1 MKVLGV
7 NFSYE
12 NDNKLISMCRLS
24 NENSKGGIDL
34 EYIGSFKE
42 DKNYDL
48 KNLIRS
54 QVINL
59 GVDYVVVDK
68 YGVEYTLYK
77 DLKDILGDKVIGLES
92 NIKKENEII
101 NRLTQCPLLEALGFD
116 LKYKMCNG
124 GYVKFDIKAYG
135 GTEYLNIRSL
145 ALANYYILE
154 KLFEEEKKE
163 NSTNKFKG
171 VDCMMSKHE
180 EINRMLDAMK
190 DIRERDINSIRKTL
204 KNNGL
209 LTQTR
214 ESLNVEL
221 HRLQKEIEVLE
232 EVKTRCGF
240 ICEDDK

>member
-7 NFSYE
+7 DFNYE
-12 NDNKLISMCRLS
+12 GDNKLVSICILS
-24 NENSKGGIDL
+24 NDNSKGGIDL
-34 EYIGSFKE
+34 ECIYSFRV
-42 DKNYDL
+42 DDL
-48 KNLIRS
+48 KSLICS

-59 GVDYVVVDK
+59 GIDYVVLDK
-68 YGVEYTLYK
+68 IGCGYALYYEL
-77 DLKDILGDKVIGLES
+77 LKELDDKVIGLES

-101 NRLTQCPLLEALGFD
+101 NRLAQCPLLGTLGFD
-116 LKYKMCNG
+116 LKYKLCNG
-124 GYVKFDIKAYG
+124 GYVEFDIKAYG

-190 DIRERDINSIRKTL
+190 EIRERDINSIRKTL

-214 ESLNVEL
+214 ENLNVEL
-221 HRLQKEIEVLE
+221 HRLQKEIEALE

-240 ICEDDK
+240 IYEDDK